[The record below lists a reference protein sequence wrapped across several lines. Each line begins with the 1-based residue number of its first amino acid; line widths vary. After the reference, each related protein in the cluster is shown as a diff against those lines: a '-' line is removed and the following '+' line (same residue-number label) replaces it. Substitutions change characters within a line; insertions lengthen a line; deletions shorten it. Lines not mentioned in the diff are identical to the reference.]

1 MGFFIYICSLINL
14 KKDIMTNKKADPEFL
29 QFGKSLVEILNIY
42 TEDNFSKGDKE
53 PLDGDEV
60 DDLIKILH
68 TQLNFINGNITSQE
82 YDELLK

>member
-1 MGFFIYICSLINL
+1 
-14 KKDIMTNKKADPEFL
+14 MTNKKADPEFL

-82 YDELLK
+82 YDGLLK